1 MDLSSWMERR
11 AALVAGMHQQD
22 SGLHR
27 IQYD

>member
-1 MDLSSWMERR
+1 MDLSWWMVRR
-11 AALVAGMHQQD
+11 AALVAVMHEQE